1 MNTISEFLKSYCET
15 GAGLYNL
22 QKCFQGIYNLLVA
35 LAVLVAFLYF
45 LFGAIQY
52 MLSPIADIKG
62 SGKSKMFGAL
72 KGLFVIFMFG
82 AILYWVNPNI
92 FNAKLIFFRV
102 TALDIP
108 VEFLE
113 REAENIESLLPSSAG
128 YSISGGP
135 RKCQEFFNT
144 IDKLVDLGIGVE
156 DGSFNLTV
164 YTLNRKNLSRD
175 QVKALIKATLISES
189 GGGQNQCYPPNFPR
203 PRYDIGGYF
212 GTEKITKNEIR
223 EVLNVLNKKGIIIS
237 VNLNDSIENLTK
249 ISGPLDKPNVVAT
262 LFIRRLYSYYKFY
275 KESIQ
280 NFDSKM
286 PGKTIY
292 AALVIYKAGPGTL
305 EDIMNGKI
313 SSLGS
318 PKEQA
323 IARIIKTIENA

>member
-35 LAVLVAFLYF
+35 LAVLVAFFYF

-72 KGLFVIFMFG
+72 KGLFVIFIFG

-113 REAENIESLLPSSAG
+113 GEAKNIDNFLSSVTA
-128 YSISGGP
+128 YSISDGP
-135 RKCQEFFNT
+135 GKCQEFFNT

-164 YTLNRKNLSRD
+164 YTLNRKKLSRD
-175 QVKALIKATLISES
+175 QVRALIKATLISES
-189 GGGQNQCYPPNFPR
+189 GGAQNQCYPPNWGR
-203 PRYDIGGYF
+203 HDIGGYF
-212 GTEKITKNEIR
+212 GTEKIKKNEIR
-223 EVLNVLNKKGIIIS
+223 EALNVLKNKGIVVS
-237 VNLNDSIENLTK
+237 VNLNDNIENLTK
-249 ISGPLDKPNVVAT
+249 ISGPLDKPDVVVA

-280 NFDSKM
+280 NFDSKV

-292 AALVIYKAGPGTL
+292 AALVIYKAGPDTL

-318 PKEQA
+318 AKEKA
-323 IARIIKTIENA
+323 IASIIKTIENA

>member
-1 MNTISEFLKSYCET
+1 
-15 GAGLYNL
+15 
-22 QKCFQGIYNLLVA
+22 
-35 LAVLVAFLYF
+35 
-45 LFGAIQY
+45 
-52 MLSPIADIKG
+52 
-62 SGKSKMFGAL
+62 
-72 KGLFVIFMFG
+72 
-82 AILYWVNPNI
+82 
-92 FNAKLIFFRV
+92 V

-113 REAENIESLLPSSAG
+113 REAENIESLLPSTAG

-135 RKCQEFFNT
+135 GKCQEFFNT

-156 DGSFNLTV
+156 EGSFNLTV
-164 YTLNRKNLSRD
+164 YTLNRKNLTKD
-175 QVKALIKATLISES
+175 QVRALIKATLISES
-189 GGGQNQCYPPNFPR
+189 GGGPQCNPLRFTPPR
-203 PRYDIGGYF
+203 HDIGGYF

-223 EVLNVLNKKGIIIS
+223 EVLNVLNKKGINVS
-237 VNLNDSIENLTK
+237 VNLNDDIENLTK
-249 ISGPLDKPNVVAT
+249 ISGPLDKPDVVAT

-318 PKEQA
+318 AKEQA
-323 IARIIKTIENA
+323 IANIIKTTEKNA